1 MFDERG
7 IAERYAKLAP
17 HLDERQRRLLAASE
31 VRAAGWGGLAAV
43 ARITGIARSTIGR
56 GLHDLDD
63 GVVLGE
69 RVRRVG
75 GGRKPV
81 ATSDPSLIADLE
93 RIIEPSTRGDPER
106 PLRWTTKSLR
116 RLAAALRELGH
127 QISHTVVGELLRAR
141 DYSLQGNRKL
151 REGADHPDRDAQ
163 FNYINDSVTAALAAG
178 QPAISV
184 DCKKKEL
191 VGDFKNAGREWR
203 RRGEPEPVRV
213 HDFVIPEL
221 GKAVP
226 YGIYDIGANSG
237 WVSVGIN
244 HDTAAFAVN
253 AIRSWWHEMGH
264 ARYPQATRLVVT
276 ADSGGSNSN
285 RSRLWKTEL
294 QKLADEIGLTLV
306 IRHLPPGTSKWNKI
320 EHRLFSFITKNWRA
334 TPLVS
339 HQVILQLIGATR
351 TDSGLTVR
359 CRLDHRDYPKGITV
373 SDAALAAV
381 NRIADDFHGEWN
393 YSITPKPHAP
403 P

>member
-1 MFDERG
+1 MIDERG
-7 IAERYAKLAP
+7 IGERYAKLAP

-31 VRAAGWGGLAAV
+31 VRAAGRGGLAAV
-43 ARITGIARSTIGR
+43 ARITGVARSTIGR

-63 GVVLGE
+63 GTVLDA
-69 RVRRVG
+69 RVRRAG

-81 ATSDPSLIADLE
+81 AESDPGLIADLE
-93 RIIEPSTRGDPER
+93 RLIEPSTRGDPER

-127 QISHTVVGELLRAR
+127 RISHTVVGELLRGM
-141 DYSLQGNRKL
+141 DYSLQSNRKI
-151 REGADHPDRDAQ
+151 REGADHPDRDDQ
-163 FNYINDSVTAALAAG
+163 FHYIDDSVTAALAAG
-178 QPAISV
+178 EPAISV

-203 RRGEPEPVRV
+203 RRGDPEPVRV
-213 HDFVIPEL
+213 HDFPIPEL

-226 YGIYDIGANSG
+226 YGIYDIGANDG

-253 AIRSWWHEMGH
+253 AIRSWWREMGRG
-264 ARYPQATRLVVT
+264 RYPKATRLVVT
-276 ADSGGSNSN
+276 ADSGGSNSS

-294 QKLADEIGLTLV
+294 QKLADEIGLALV

-334 TPLVS
+334 TPLVT
-339 HQVILQLIGATR
+339 HQVILQLIGSTQ
-351 TDSGLTVR
+351 TGTGLTVR
-359 CRLDHRDYPKGITV
+359 CRLDDRDYPKGIAV
-373 SDAALAAV
+373 SDADLAAV

-393 YSITPKPHAP
+393 YSILPKLHVP

>member
-1 MFDERG
+1 MIDERG
-7 IAERYAKLAP
+7 IGERYARLAP

-31 VRAAGWGGLAAV
+31 VQAAGWGGLAAV

-56 GLHDLDD
+56 GLDDLAD
-63 GVVLGE
+63 GSVLGE

-75 GGRKPV
+75 GGRKSV
-81 ATSDPSLIADLE
+81 ARSDPSLIADLE
-93 RIIEPSTRGDPER
+93 RIIEPTRGDPER

-116 RLAAALRELGH
+116 RLAAALRERGH

-141 DYSLQGNRKL
+141 DYSLQSNRKL
-151 REGADHPDRDAQ
+151 REGAEHPDRDAQ
-163 FNYINDSVTAALAAG
+163 FDYINASVTAALATG
-178 QPAISV
+178 EPAISV

-203 RRGEPEPVRV
+203 RRGDPEPVRV
-213 HDFVIPEL
+213 HDFLIPEL

-237 WVSVGIN
+237 WVSVGVN

-264 ARYPQATRLVVT
+264 TRYPKATRLVIT
-276 ADSGGSNSN
+276 ADSGGSNST

-294 QKLADEIGLTLV
+294 QKLADETCLTLV

-339 HQVILQLIGATR
+339 HHVILQLIGSTR
-351 TDSGLTVR
+351 TDTGLTVR
-359 CRLDHRDYPKGITV
+359 CRLDQSHYAKGIVV
-373 SDAALAAV
+373 SDADLAAV
-381 NRIADDFHGEWN
+381 NRTADAFHGEWN
-393 YSITPKPHAP
+393 YSITPKPQASP
-403 P
+403 